1 MADPI
6 LYGPGYSTYTRSAR
20 LTLEEKGVPYSR
32 EEVTT
37 LTQFVTEGM
46 PKEQLARHP
55 FNKVPA
61 FEHDGNMLYETP
73 AIERYVDEAFDGP
86 SLQPSGALGRARM
99 TQVIGVADCYAYDS
113 WDMQIVIPRLVV
125 PMMGGTT
132 DEAAVE
138 AALPEARKTAD
149 ALETLIG
156 DQSFMAGESLS
167 LADLH
172 LVPIMVYFAMA
183 PEGAQILEGAPKLAG
198 WLERMKARP
207 TVAQYCPA
215 EIA

>member
-1 MADPI
+1 
-6 LYGPGYSTYTRSAR
+6 
-20 LTLEEKGVPYSR
+20 
-32 EEVTT
+32 
-37 LTQFVTEGM
+37 
-46 PKEQLARHP
+46 
-55 FNKVPA
+55 
-61 FEHDGNMLYETP
+61 MLYETA
-73 AIERYVDEAFDGP
+73 AIGRYVDEAFDGP
-86 SLQPSGALGRARM
+86 SLQPSEALSRARM
-99 TQVIGVADCYAYDS
+99 TQVIGIADCYAYK
-113 WDMQIVIPRLVV
+113 WMDMQIVIPRLVV

-183 PEGAQILEGAPKLAG
+183 PEGAQILESAPKLAG